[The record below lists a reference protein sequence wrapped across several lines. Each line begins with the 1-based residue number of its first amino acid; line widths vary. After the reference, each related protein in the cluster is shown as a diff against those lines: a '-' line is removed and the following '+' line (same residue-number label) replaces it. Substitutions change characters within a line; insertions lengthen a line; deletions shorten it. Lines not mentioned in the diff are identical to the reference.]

1 MKGASVDES
10 EEPREEG
17 QDLTLAQAL
26 ERPEDLKRLERI
38 EAEVRATA
46 VPYERFDEPRPD
58 AKSPKKGQ

>member
-26 ERPEDLKRLERI
+26 ERPEDLKRPERI
-38 EAEVRATA
+38 EGKLDAAAR
-46 VPYERFDEPRPD
+46 PYERFDEPRPE
-58 AKSPKKGQ
+58 AKPPEKGR